1 MKTELVFALL
11 SAFVAI
17 VYGIY
22 LITVILKKSKG
33 GIRMQEIA
41 QAIELGAKTYLNR
54 QYKTI
59 APIAIIL
66 FIVLWYLLNLSTALG
81 FLVGA
86 FLSALAGYV
95 GMNVSVRA
103 NVRTAEAAKTNLAEA
118 FSVAFKG
125 GSITGLLVVGLA
137 LFGVAGFFALT
148 HDVKALIGLG
158 FGASLISVFAR
169 LGGGIFTKAADVGA
183 DLVGKVEAGIPED
196 DPRNPAV
203 IADNVGDNVGDCA
216 GMAADLFET
225 YAVTTVAAMLLG
237 HLLFPGFSGA
247 LVYPLVLG
255 GVAIIASIVGT
266 WFVRIGSSKNIMA
279 ALYKGLAASGIL
291 AAIAFYPVTK
301 WLMSGNGLYSATAI
315 FACSLVGLIVTGLL
329 VVITEYY
336 TSTEYAP
343 VKSIAQASLS
353 GHGTNVIQGLAISL
367 KSTALPLL
375 TIVASILVA
384 YQYAGLYGIAVAAVS
399 MLSMSGIIVAI
410 DAYGPITDNAG
421 GIAEMSGLSDE
432 VREIT
437 DALDAVGNTT
447 KAVTKGYAIGSAGL
461 AALVLFASYTQEFV
475 NLGKNLVFTLEDPK
489 VIVGLFLGGLLPYYF
504 AALSMESV
512 GKAAGAVV
520 EEVRR
525 QFREIKGIMEGT
537 GKPDYASCVD
547 IVTKAAIKEMI
558 LPALIPVM
566 APILVGFILGPIA
579 LGGLLV
585 GSIVTGLFVAIS
597 MTSGGGAWDNAKKH
611 IEKGHHGGKGSHA
624 HKAAVTG
631 DTVGDPYKDT
641 AGPAINPRIKILN
654 IVALLMVSL
663 LV

>member
-1 MKTELVFALL
+1 
-11 SAFVAI
+11 
-17 VYGIY
+17 
-22 LITVILKKSKG
+22 
-33 GIRMQEIA
+33 MQEIA

-641 AGPAINPRIKILN
+641 AGPAINPMIKILN